1 MKLTIQRAGMVVAL
15 LAGFACRGKQTPT
28 VSRDQVRSPQ
38 DWLRYESISLLRDY
52 VRIPTRS
59 EFEAEEQGALFLKRF
74 FDCAGIEAEVVC
86 PAPKRCNL
94 LARLPGKTRQGALLL
109 LSHID
114 VANVFPAGWKEA
126 RPFEGDF
133 KNGYL
138 YGRGVYDTKSLAI
151 AQALAMRHLKEHGIV
166 PKADILFLA
175 EADEEWTQKWGSRW
189 LLAHRPE
196 WFEGVAAVLNE
207 GGTAEV
213 VVRNV
218 RFWGLE
224 TLQAGCAWVELESP
238 QAEALRELARRW
250 PRVHSPVVDPHP
262 HVVEGFGLLAN
273 ELHPPL
279 TDLLRHLDRVK
290 RDPSELALLPD
301 RFGVFLEARVEWL
314 DPVRPPDEPN
324 AKFRTLFYVF
334 TPPEMDTAPY
344 VAEILADAAR
354 SSIRPVSEF
363 QSGPTTASPYPTP
376 ITRALQRVTQARYPG
391 VAFGPMPLI
400 GGFTTS
406 ILFQQ
411 HGFAAYGF
419 SPIAMNRFDSA
430 RRHGN
435 DERVYLRDYLDGVN
449 LYRDFLEEFAFF
461 VGNKTSVSK
470 PRT

>member
-1 MKLTIQRAGMVVAL
+1 MPG
-15 LAGFACRGKQTPT
+15 CREKP
-28 VSRDQVRSPQ
+28 
-38 DWLRYESISLLRDY
+38 E
-52 VRIPTRS
+52 
-59 EFEAEEQGALFLKRF
+59 
-74 FDCAGIEAEVVC
+74 
-86 PAPKRCNL
+86 
-94 LARLPGKTRQGALLL
+94 QGALLL

-166 PKADILFLA
+166 PEADILFLA